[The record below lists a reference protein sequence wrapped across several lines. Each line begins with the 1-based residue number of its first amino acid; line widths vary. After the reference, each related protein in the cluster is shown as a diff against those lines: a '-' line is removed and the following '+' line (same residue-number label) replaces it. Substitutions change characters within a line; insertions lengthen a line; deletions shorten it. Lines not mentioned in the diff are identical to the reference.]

1 VFARSFLFPA
11 DDQLEQVGAAQRAM
25 NSAFARMCRVLVGL
39 HEGAPDRDVEF
50 VGDQVA
56 LMLQVSPM
64 TGRNLLGLA
73 LSAAALPG
81 LLEAVEAHLLTE
93 RHVRAVLDELQ
104 KVPLSEVQQAVVVA
118 VVLSRLGG
126 QTPGELGRL
135 VRRTVLLVDVHAA
148 EHRQQARVQ
157 ERRVEFRAGTDG
169 EACVVATGPL
179 AQIAAVRASLEATLG
194 EAQSNDERTTDQRMF
209 DLFVDLLTGGTDGP
223 EHWDVAVVVPYTSTR
238 GGDLELAEVPGF
250 GPVLPSTARDL
261 LAQTGSVR
269 RIAVDDQDGHVIA
282 VDDRQPVAPLPVAP
296 DAPAAGEAPVTAE
309 APAVGQVSL
318 PETVAQAVQRIA
330 DGLVE
335 LSDLSTTSYRIRAG
349 FDASCRPGT
358 DGASSPVAPAM
369 PAAATWITGNPGRP
383 APRTVTICR
392 PSAVATTAPSRPR
405 SRWSGSR
412 TEPTAGVTGAA
423 AACSTNHPRA
433 TEPSPSWSHKTL
445 LPTATGAATCQD
457 VRQLPDRG
465 SSCNAARTASTAALL
480 SARTLVTKDTRSA
493 CRAVAGW

>member
-309 APAVGQVSL
+309 APAVGQVS
-318 PETVAQAVQRIA
+318 PPRNRGT
-330 DGLVE
+330 G
-335 LSDLSTTSYRIRAG
+335 RA
-349 FDASCRPGT
+349 AHRRRSCRAERPQYHQL
-358 DGASSPVAPAM
+358 P
-369 PAAATWITGNPGRP
+369 NPGRLRRFVQARDRRCVFP
-383 APRTVTICR
+383 GCPRDARGCDLDHRQPWPTGPTDSHNLQALCR
-392 PSAVATTAPSRPR
+392 RHHRAKQAAFEVVRLPDGTYRWRHRR
-405 SRWSGSR
+405 SRRLFDQPPKGY
-412 TEPTAGVTGAA
+412 
-423 AACSTNHPRA
+423 
-433 TEPSPSWSHKTL
+433 
-445 LPTATGAATCQD
+445 
-457 VRQLPDRG
+457 
-465 SSCNAARTASTAALL
+465 
-480 SARTLVTKDTRSA
+480 
-493 CRAVAGW
+493 

>member
-282 VDDRQPVAPLPVAP
+282 VDDRQPGAPLPVAP

-309 APAVGQVSL
+309 APAVGQVAL

-335 LSDLSTTSYRIRAG
+335 LSDLSTTSYQI
-349 FDASCRPGT
+349 
-358 DGASSPVAPAM
+358 
-369 PAAATWITGNPGRP
+369 PGRLRRFVQARDRRCVFP
-383 APRTVTICR
+383 GCLRDARGCDLDHRQPWPTGPTDSHNLQALCR
-392 PSAVATTAPSRPR
+392 RHHRAKQAAFEVARLPDGTYRWRHRR
-405 SRWSGSR
+405 SRR
-412 TEPTAGVTGAA
+412 
-423 AACSTNHPRA
+423 
-433 TEPSPSWSHKTL
+433 L
-445 LPTATGAATCQD
+445 F
-457 VRQLPDRG
+457 DRPPEG
-465 SSCNAARTASTAALL
+465 Y
-480 SARTLVTKDTRSA
+480 
-493 CRAVAGW
+493 